1 MSSIDYLE
9 KLAVVIAG
17 ERTEWSPTVKLIL
30 AAIIAL
36 LVMSPAILG
45 LYWEVLLPK

>member
-9 KLAVVIAG
+9 RLVVVIAG
-17 ERTEWSPTVKLIL
+17 ERTEWSHTVKLIL
-30 AAIIAL
+30 ASIIAL

-45 LYWEVLLPK
+45 LYWEMLLPK